1 MASLKTREIKL
12 SSEKYNIKCPYSMVP
27 QFVVVHNTANDASAE
42 NEIKYMQSNNNEV
55 SFHYAVDD
63 KEAVLGIP
71 LNRNAWH
78 AGDGGSG
85 RGNRYGIAI
94 EICYSKSGGVKFEKS
109 EKNAA
114 ILIASILK
122 KHGWGIDKVTKH
134 QDYSGKYCPHR
145 TLDMGWDRFKNMVKE
160 QLSSG
165 KPSRYTSNG
174 LCFEKINKFGIQYF
188 EKPKKNIPQNSSTGG
203 FWAPYTSA
211 DNIDFTLPVGNL
223 VCDISIDDV
232 PDVAKKYIYPYVQE
246 KKLRISCNQNQ
257 SVQFKGKQVSTL
269 IVPASGNPYIDEI
282 NKVPDTAVYAISG
295 VPTVRNG
302 DDVSYKN
309 FVIPQ
314 GWDGSCMYATHR
326 SWIGIR
332 NGEIWRISGNTTT
345 GNYITNCEFWEKVK
359 NEGFDDII
367 ALDGGG
373 SWAVRRGSSY
383 SGTAGNRIINN
394 IITVS

>member
-12 SSEKYNIKCPYSMVP
+12 SSEKYNIKCPYTMVP

-94 EICYSKSGGVKFEKS
+94 EICYSKSGGAKFEKA

-122 KHGWGIDKVTKH
+122 KYGWGIDKVTKH

-160 QLSSG
+160 QLLSG

-188 EKPKKNIPQNSSTGG
+188 EKPKKNIPKNSSTGG
-203 FWAPYTSA
+203 FWAAYSSSA
-211 DNIDFTLPVGNL
+211 GEKFTLPVGNL
-223 VCDISIDDV
+223 VCDCSVSDV
-232 PDVAKKYIYPYVQE
+232 PTAAQKYITSHISGG
-246 KKLRISCNQNQ
+246 KLRINCADNQ
-257 SVQFKGKQVSTL
+257 SSQFKGKKVSTL
-269 IVPASGNPYIDEI
+269 IVPSSGKPYIDDVSA
-282 NKVPDTAVYAISG
+282 VPANAKYAISG

-302 DDVSYKN
+302 DDVDYYNYVKA
-309 FVIPQ
+309 Q
-314 GWDGSCMYATHR
+314 GWDDSCMYATWR
-326 SWIGIR
+326 SWIGVHD
-332 NGEIWRISGNTTT
+332 GEIWRISGRTYSN
-345 GNYITNCEFWEKVK
+345 NYIYGMEIWKKLK
-359 NEGFDDII
+359 NEGFDDVIT
-367 ALDGGG
+367 LDGGG

-383 SGTAGNRIINN
+383 SGTAGNRVINN
-394 IITVS
+394 IILT